1 MAKKQKRLAQV
12 ATTSAEAKASAR
24 YQDPFQQTVNARLEQ
39 VEKKVSGKGRTI
51 LYAIAAL
58 VVVAILFFIINSYNR
73 RSEGAAQ
80 AALGKAIETSQSRV
94 SDTPPL
100 AGSKDQVFKT
110 EKERAEKAIAEF
122 QAVADK
128 FGGSVA
134 ETARYFIAT
143 NKLSVDRAAGI
154 AELEGIAGGS
164 SASAGLAKFALAQ
177 TRHADG
183 RLDDAAKLFGELAAD
198 NNSTLAKD
206 TINLELAKVYEKQG
220 KKDEAANL
228 YFTIAKTANDA
239 KDAEGQSV
247 PMSQAATEAKKK
259 IDELDPERAKEI
271 VEQAAPFGG

>member
-1 MAKKQKRLAQV
+1 MAKKQKRSAQA
-12 ATTSAEAKASAR
+12 ATATAEAKASVR
-24 YQDPFQQTVNARLEQ
+24 YQDPFQQTVNTRLEA
-39 VEKKVSGKGRTI
+39 VGEKVSGKGRTI

-80 AALGKAIETSQSRV
+80 SALGKAIETSQSRV

-100 AGSKDQVFKT
+100 AGSKDQIFKT
-110 EKERAEKAIAEF
+110 EKERAEKSIAEF

-154 AELEGIAGGS
+154 TELEGIASGS

-183 RLDDAAKLFGELAAD
+183 RLDDAAKLFGELAAEND
-198 NNSTLAKD
+198 STLAKD

-228 YFTIAKTANDA
+228 YFTIAKAANDA

-271 VEQAAPFGG
+271 AEQAAPFGG

>member
-12 ATTSAEAKASAR
+12 ATATAEAKASAR

-134 ETARYFIAT
+134 DTAKYFVAT

-177 TRHADG
+177 TLHADG

-198 NNSTLAKD
+198 SDSTLPKD
-206 TINLELAKVYEKQG
+206 TINLE
-220 KKDEAANL
+220 
-228 YFTIAKTANDA
+228 
-239 KDAEGQSV
+239 
-247 PMSQAATEAKKK
+247 
-259 IDELDPERAKEI
+259 
-271 VEQAAPFGG
+271 